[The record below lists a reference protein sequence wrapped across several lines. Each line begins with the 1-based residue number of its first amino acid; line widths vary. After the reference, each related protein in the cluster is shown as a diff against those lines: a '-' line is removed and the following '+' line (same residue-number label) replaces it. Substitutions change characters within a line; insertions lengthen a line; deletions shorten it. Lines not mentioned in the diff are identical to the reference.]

1 MLPPG
6 ECDCFSLNGGSLSI
20 AQPLGASHLAALF
33 DAAVEHGS
41 GIGSSGYDLTLT
53 SIASGIRYRP
63 FRQPRWNPF
72 AQVLIGVANASG
84 TLVEGNTPAASD
96 STLNFASIV
105 GGGLDYRLR
114 GRWSLRL
121 IDADYLL
128 TRSSTALTIH
138 QNNLRLGAG
147 IVIRLGSIELQAQV
161 SRNCGAFLAPPGRSI
176 SGVPVCPRVKP
187 YLTRSRS
194 FLARSAFACVLI
206 CSILNIR
213 LATAQSLKLDAPA
226 PLHQGNNQALIDS
239 FVGDHYYYF
248 YELPLFHIAWT
259 FSGTVKA
266 ST

>member
-1 MLPPG
+1 MTRFLFALFFVVTASSLAVAQAVAAAGDHRSPELALEYNFVRSNAPPG

-128 TRSSTALTIH
+128 TRSSNRVNDH

-147 IVIRLGSIELQAQV
+147 IVIRLG
-161 SRNCGAFLAPPGRSI
+161 
-176 SGVPVCPRVKP
+176 K
-187 YLTRSRS
+187 
-194 FLARSAFACVLI
+194 
-206 CSILNIR
+206 
-213 LATAQSLKLDAPA
+213 
-226 PLHQGNNQALIDS
+226 H
-239 FVGDHYYYF
+239 
-248 YELPLFHIAWT
+248 
-259 FSGTVKA
+259 
-266 ST
+266 